1 MYEPNFLTVPSGQ
14 TIFAQNEPVRAVYQ
28 LLHGDVSLWRDGVYS
43 GRLNSGHILG
53 LDGAYASKGVSPCTA
68 RAESECRLAV
78 IGVDQVPDA
87 LLISAEMA
95 ERVIFSLSRQV
106 YQRWEQL
113 SGPGPGQPPPSFV
126 GQILSVQPGTHIIR
140 EGETTDEF
148 YRIVSTE
155 HGLEVSCQGAVLTIL
170 DRPGEF
176 FGEMAAVLSQPR
188 TATVRSLGQSA
199 LEVYPAHLLS
209 SIVSDYP
216 ELSWRLIQGLSQRLH
231 AASSSSGSVPPQAD
245 LRQI

>member
-1 MYEPNFLTVPSGQ
+1 MYAPNFLTVPSGQ
-14 TIFAQNEPVRAVYQ
+14 TIFVQNEPARAVYQ
-28 LLHGDVSLWRDGVYS
+28 LLHGEVSLWRNGVCG

-68 RAESECRLAV
+68 RTESECRLAV
-78 IGVDQVPDA
+78 IAVDQLPDA

-95 ERVIFSLSRQV
+95 EKVIFSLSRQV
-106 YQRWEQL
+106 HQRWEQF
-113 SGPGPGQPPPSFV
+113 SGQGPGQPPPSFV
-126 GQILSVQPGTHIIR
+126 GQILTVQPGAVIIR
-140 EGETTDEF
+140 EGEKTDEF
-148 YRIVSTE
+148 YRIITTDL
-155 HGLEVSCQGAVLTIL
+155 GLEVSCQGAVLSIL

-231 AASSSSGSVPPQAD
+231 AANTGPSSG
-245 LRQI
+245 